1 MRSSI
6 KAFWLA
12 LQFMSRLPTPQ
23 FATVTSKEMG
33 QSIAYFPVVGLIIGA
48 VLVASAQLYW
58 WLPTELVAG
67 LVLAMWAW
75 ITGGLHLDGLA
86 DTADGWLGGVGDHS
100 RALEIMKDS
109 RIGTGGGVAL
119 VVLLLLKWEALSYL
133 IAAEL
138 WLWLLI
144 TPLIARV
151 GSIALMPF
159 TQYVSLQGLAEE
171 MVLNL
176 NRPILFSWLG
186 LTLLALLWLAWPL
199 AIGLIGV
206 WLWMR
211 WLMIRITG
219 GMTGDTA
226 GAMTEVMEVA
236 VMIGLIAWIGLG
248 L

>member
-1 MRSSI
+1 MKS
-6 KAFWLA
+6 FWLA

-23 FATVTSKEMG
+23 FETITAQEMG
-33 QSIAYFPVVGLIIGA
+33 SSINYFPVVGLIIGA
-48 VLVASAQLYW
+48 FLVTTAQLSLF
-58 WLPTELVAG
+58 LPTELVAG
-67 LVLAMWAW
+67 LVLGMWAW
-75 ITGGLHLDGLA
+75 VTGGLHLDGLA
-86 DTADGWLGGVGDHS
+86 DTADGWLGGVGNQQ

-119 VVLLLLKWEALSYL
+119 GLILLLKWLALSYL
-133 IAAEL
+133 IEAQL
-138 WLWLLI
+138 WVWLLFVPVI
-144 TPLIARV
+144 GRIA
-151 GSIALMPF
+151 SIGLMPL

-176 NRPILFSWLG
+176 NRWVVFTWLG
-186 LTLLALLWLAWPL
+186 LSLVMLSWFTWPL
-199 AIGLIGV
+199 VILLVAV

-226 GAMTEVMEVA
+226 GAMTEVMELA
-236 VMIGLIAWIGLG
+236 VMVGLIAVYGLG

>member
-1 MRSSI
+1 M

-23 FATVTSKEMG
+23 FEKITAKEMG
-33 QSIAYFPVVGLIIGA
+33 QSINYFPVVGFIIGLS
-48 VLVASAQLYW
+48 LVATAQLHTI
-58 WLPTELVAG
+58 LPNEIVAG

-86 DTADGWLGGVGDHS
+86 DTADGWLGGVGNQQ

-119 VVLLLLKWEALSYL
+119 GLILLLKWLALTYL
-133 IAAEL
+133 IEAQL
-138 WLWLLI
+138 WLWLLFVPVI
-144 TPLIARV
+144 GRIA
-151 GSIALMPF
+151 SIGLMPL

-176 NRPILFSWLG
+176 NRWLIYFWLISAILIITWF
-186 LTLLALLWLAWPL
+186 AWPL
-199 AIGLIGV
+199 VVWLMAV

-226 GAMTEVMEVA
+226 GAMTEVMELA
-236 VMIGLIAWIGLG
+236 VMLGLIGFWGLS
-248 L
+248 

>member
-1 MRSSI
+1 M

-23 FATVTSKEMG
+23 FETITAKEMG
-33 QSIAYFPVVGLIIGA
+33 RSISYFPVVGLIIG
-48 VLVASAQLYW
+48 VFLVVTAQLSLF
-58 WLPTELVAG
+58 LPTELVAG
-67 LVLAMWAW
+67 LVLVMWAW

-86 DTADGWLGGVGDHS
+86 DTADGWLGGVGNQK

-119 VVLLLLKWEALSYL
+119 GLILLLKWLALSHL
-133 IAAEL
+133 IEAQL
-138 WLWLLI
+138 WVWLLFVPVI
-144 TPLIARV
+144 GRIA
-151 GSIALMPF
+151 SISLMPL

-176 NRPILFSWLG
+176 NRWAVFTWLG
-186 LTLLALLWLAWPL
+186 LSLVLLAWFAWPL
-199 AIGLIGV
+199 VILLVAV

-226 GAMTEVMEVA
+226 GAMTEVMELA
-236 VMIGLIAWIGLG
+236 VMIGLIGLLGLG
-248 L
+248 IY

>member
-1 MRSSI
+1 M

-23 FATVTSKEMG
+23 FQTISAQEMG
-33 QSIAYFPVVGLIIGA
+33 RSIQYFPVVGLLVGSA
-48 VLVASAQLYW
+48 LVATAQLHFL
-58 WLPTELVAG
+58 LPSELVAG
-67 LVLAMWAW
+67 LVLAVWAW
-75 ITGGLHLDGLA
+75 ITGALHLDGLA
-86 DTADGWLGGVGDHS
+86 DTADGWLGGVGDHQ

-119 VVLLLLKWEALSYL
+119 GLILLLKWLALSYL
-133 IAAEL
+133 IEAQL
-138 WLWLLI
+138 WLWLLFI
-144 TPLIARV
+144 PVIARV
-151 GSIALMPF
+151 AAIGLMPF

-176 NRPILFSWLG
+176 NRWGVFIWLG
-186 LTLLALLWLAWPL
+186 LVLVALSWFAWPLVLWLA
-199 AIGLIGV
+199 GV

-226 GAMTEVMEVA
+226 GAMTEVMELAIMLGV
-236 VMIGLIAWIGLG
+236 IGFYGLG
-248 L
+248 M